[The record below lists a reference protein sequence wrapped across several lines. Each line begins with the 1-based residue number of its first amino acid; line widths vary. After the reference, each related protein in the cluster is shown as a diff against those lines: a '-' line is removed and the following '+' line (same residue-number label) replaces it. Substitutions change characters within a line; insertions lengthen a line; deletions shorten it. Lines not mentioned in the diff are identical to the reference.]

1 MVAKVPAAGV
11 DLTTESSITLKNPA
25 TADNS
30 TFTLNLQTAEADIAQ
45 DDVLGKINFQAPN
58 EGTGTD
64 AILVAASIQAT
75 SEGDFSSSSN
85 ATKLEFMTGSSEAA
99 TSQMTISSGG
109 IVGIG
114 ATLPGDLGT
123 GLHIKTA
130 DSSASAHADADELVI
145 EGSANSG
152 MSVLSGTSGYGTIY
166 FGDSGDDNIGA
177 VQYEH
182 SSNSLY
188 LVTSAAT
195 ALKIDSTG
203 AVTKPLQ
210 PAVLAVPNAT
220 QNDVATGWVTI
231 VFGSEV
237 YDVNADFNTS
247 TSTFTAPITG
257 KYMVTANVD
266 LTDIDTATQ
275 WMYGGVFVTSNRTY
289 YMNLVDPTKEYS
301 ADNNSS
307 FSSAAIVDMDASDT
321 LLFKVRTSAHGAA
334 QMNVT
339 YGSGETW
346 LSICLI
352 A

>member
-1 MVAKVPAAGV
+1 MTIASGAPSNGIIYFADSGSTYDGYINYSQA
-11 DLTTESSITLKNPA
+11 DREMTLA
-25 TADNS
+25 TA
-30 TFTLNLQTAEADIAQ
+30 QTA
-45 DDVLGKINFQAPN
+45 
-58 EGTGTD
+58 
-64 AILVAASIQAT
+64 
-75 SEGDFSSSSN
+75 
-85 ATKLEFMTGSSEAA
+85 
-99 TSQMTISSGG
+99 
-109 IVGIG
+109 
-114 ATLPGDLGT
+114 
-123 GLHIKTA
+123 
-130 DSSASAHADADELVI
+130 
-145 EGSANSG
+145 
-152 MSVLSGTSGYGTIY
+152 
-166 FGDSGDDNIGA
+166 
-177 VQYEH
+177 
-182 SSNSLY
+182 
-188 LVTSAAT
+188 

-220 QNDVATGWVTI
+220 QNDMATGWVTI

-247 TSTFTAPITG
+247 TSTFTAPVTG

-266 LTDIDTATQ
+266 LSDIDTDTQ

-289 YMNLVDPTKEYS
+289 YMNLVDPRKEYS

>member
-1 MVAKVPAAGV
+1 MVAKVPPAGI
-11 DLTTESSITLKNPA
+11 TTYK
-25 TADNS
+25 
-30 TFTLNLQTAEADIAQ
+30 
-45 DDVLGKINFQAPN
+45 
-58 EGTGTD
+58 GTPS
-64 AILVAASIQAT
+64 A
-75 SEGDFSSSSN
+75 
-85 ATKLEFMTGSSEAA
+85 
-99 TSQMTISSGG
+99 
-109 IVGIG
+109 
-114 ATLPGDLGT
+114 GDLGS

-130 DSSASAHADADELVI
+130 DSGASATSHGDEIVI
-145 EGSANSG
+145 EDGTAGANVGISILSATDGEGRIN
-152 MSVLSGTSGYGTIY
+152 
-166 FGDSGDDNIGA
+166 FGDSGDNDIGMIRYNHA
-177 VQYEH
+177 DD
-182 SSNSLY
+182 SMTLITSNANG
-188 LVTSAAT
+188 LV
-195 ALKIDSTG
+195 IDSTG
-203 AVTKPLQ
+203 AITKPLQ

-220 QNDVATGWVTI
+220 QNDMATGWVTI

-247 TSTFTAPITG
+247 TSTFTAPVTG

-266 LTDIDTATQ
+266 LSDIDTDTQ

-289 YMNLVDPTKEYS
+289 YMNLVDPRKEYS

>member
-75 SEGDFSSSSN
+75 SEGDISSSSN

-152 MSVLSGTSGYGTIY
+152 MSVLSGTSGY
-166 FGDSGDDNIGA
+166 
-177 VQYEH
+177 
-182 SSNSLY
+182 
-188 LVTSAAT
+188 
-195 ALKIDSTG
+195 
-203 AVTKPLQ
+203 
-210 PAVLAVPNAT
+210 
-220 QNDVATGWVTI
+220 VTI
-231 VFGSEV
+231 
-237 YDVNADFNTS
+237 
-247 TSTFTAPITG
+247 
-257 KYMVTANVD
+257 
-266 LTDIDTATQ
+266 
-275 WMYGGVFVTSNRTY
+275 
-289 YMNLVDPTKEYS
+289 
-301 ADNNSS
+301 
-307 FSSAAIVDMDASDT
+307 
-321 LLFKVRTSAHGAA
+321 
-334 QMNVT
+334 
-339 YGSGETW
+339 
-346 LSICLI
+346 
-352 A
+352 